1 MKLTSRQYRM
11 ALRGTLSVL
20 TRFDLMGLEPGLPD
34 GAPAD
39 EYSPEAADLVR
50 LMATTGA
57 LDIDD
62 VRRVWL
68 HWFEEDLKQLP
79 NDVANDLVRSLNE
92 EFARATA
99 E

>member
-1 MKLTSRQYRM
+1 
-11 ALRGTLSVL
+11 
-20 TRFDLMGLEPGLPD
+20 MGLEPGLPD

-39 EYSPEAADLVR
+39 EYEPEAADLVR

-57 LDIDD
+57 LEIDD

-68 HWFEEDLKQLP
+68 HWFEEDLSQLP
-79 NDVANDLVRSLNE
+79 DDVADDLIRSLNE
-92 EFARATA
+92 EFERATA